1 MIIGLL
7 PIQARYRSMA
17 VIDPDWPDFIP
28 AAAKTAGSN

>member
-1 MIIGLL
+1 MINGLL
-7 PIQARYRSMA
+7 TLQAKYRSMA